1 MAMAIRA
8 IPRASR
14 NPTAARV
21 QALTILAPMVL
32 APTVLAPTVLALT
45 ALALTALALRVTR
58 PYRLTSRYFST
69 YSTAAKYKNS

>member
-32 APTVLAPTVLALT
+32 APTVLALTV
-45 ALALTALALRVTR
+45 LALTALALRVTR